1 MKEIKDRKIL
11 LVYNT
16 CGIRRDNTEWYVECI
31 NSFLKQDFE
40 GLHIVVSSC
49 MNSTDCIKR
58 LYSEFKNRI
67 SYCFYPERYVCQT
80 TFNKTVI
87 EMVKKYGEFEGYL
100 YLDSGITFDN
110 QTDIIKE
117 AYERLRT
124 NKYGIVTIQTDTDT
138 AFNDLLGG
146 YVGDEMIVDS
156 PESFSEWSKKRGGYV
171 YQTKFGD
178 IQITGEDYIVPPGGT
193 CNLHANLFSNEMW
206 KYYNKRLLA
215 DVFKSFCC
223 EWAFIHMTKGIK
235 KDWVIVKDKQVR
247 HMKALDVPCAGFDTH
262 SRETG
267 NYWDNLFCGRSAK
280 EFMNDPE
287 AIKAGLGYHNHP
299 NVPLDSR
306 MQYDLNAYDES
317 NNAKYPEKLAEIVKK
332 YFFLTKEELDY
343 DKIKVVV
350 A

>member
-31 NSFLKQDFE
+31 NSFLEQDFE

-67 SYCFYPERYVCQT
+67 SYCFYPERHVCQT

-87 EMVKKYGEFEGYL
+87 EMAKKYGEFEGYL

-117 AYERLRT
+117 AYDRLKT

-206 KYYNKRLLA
+206 KHYNKRLLA

-287 AIKAGLGYHNHP
+287 AMKAGLGYHNHP

>member
-1 MKEIKDRKIL
+1 MKLEKRKIL
-11 LVYNT
+11 LIYNT
-16 CGIRRDNTEWYVECI
+16 CGIKRNNTNWYIECI
-31 NSFLKQDFE
+31 KSFLRQDFE
-40 GLHIVVSSC
+40 GLHVVLSSC
-49 MNSTDCIKR
+49 MNSKDCIKK
-58 LYSEFKNRI
+58 LYQEFGNRI
-67 SYCFYPERYVCQT
+67 SYCLYPEKYVCQT
-80 TFNKTVI
+80 TFNKTVL

-117 AYERLRT
+117 AYDRLKT
-124 NKYGIVTIQTDTDT
+124 GKYGIVTIQTDTDT

-156 PESFSEWSKKRGGYV
+156 PESFSEWSKNRGGYV
-171 YQTKFGD
+171 YQTQFGD

-193 CNLHANLFSNEMW
+193 CNLHANLFSNEIW
-206 KYYNKRLLA
+206 KHYNKRLLA

-247 HMKALDVPCAGFDTH
+247 HLKAVDVPCAGFNTH
-262 SRETG
+262 SQETG
-267 NYWDNLFCGRSAK
+267 NYWNNLFCGRSAL
-280 EFMNDPE
+280 EWMNDPE

-299 NVPLDSR
+299 NVPVDSR
-306 MQYDLNAYDES
+306 MQYDLNAYNED
-317 NNAKYPEKLAEIVKK
+317 NAAKYPELLKKIVQK

-343 DKIKVVV
+343 DKIKCKLL
-350 A
+350 